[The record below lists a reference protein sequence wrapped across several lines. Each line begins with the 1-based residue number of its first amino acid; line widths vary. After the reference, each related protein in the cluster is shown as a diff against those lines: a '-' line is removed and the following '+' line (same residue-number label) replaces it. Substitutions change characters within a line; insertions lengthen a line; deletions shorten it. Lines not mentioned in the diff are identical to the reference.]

1 MVYPMIRRAEITDGT
16 FQPYAPTNRE
26 LYEMILALQ
35 NGRSV
40 QSVNPTSTLNLSR
53 NDLNE
58 SLDTGLDPI
67 DSIQEE
73 ESESYNIDE
82 ELTEGEES
90 E

>member
-1 MVYPMIRRAEITDGT
+1 MQTGQID
-16 FQPYAPTNRE
+16 
-26 LYEMILALQ
+26 
-35 NGRSV
+35 
-40 QSVNPTSTLNLSR
+40 PTSTLNLSR
-53 NDLNE
+53 DDLNE
-58 SLDTGLDPI
+58 SLDTNFESL